1 MATEIQII
9 QSGQSWYV
17 VSAQGRFGPMDTEQ
31 EALRYAKLLRLASAA
46 GSETACTDAECLV

>member
-9 QSGQSWYV
+9 QSGQSWFV
-17 VSAQGRFGPMDTEQ
+17 VTPEGRYGPMESQQ
-31 EALRYAKLLRLASAA
+31 EANNYLKLLQLASAA